1 LGVLVDRLGLLL
13 KANSLV
19 KRPKESL
26 NWRLKSRNS
35 NRGSTGY
42 VTMSS
47 RSINMS
53 ECSVFGTLRCH
64 FVTTADNSCDRDKD
78 FEIFNERKEEME
90 LMKGRYKQMELRLE
104 SLEKTL
110 AEVEGAG
117 RFVYSIFVDICYVL
131 TLESHRV
138 YRRHIQSMEAH
149 HPNAA
154 VQGEDLRQTLAKELA
169 AFVAEK
175 TVLMNT
181 KDQLRE
187 RNAELVEE
195 LEEMRAMVEVLKGQ
209 ISRRKGLVSDPRASP
224 TLG

>member
-1 LGVLVDRLGLLL
+1 
-13 KANSLV
+13 
-19 KRPKESL
+19 
-26 NWRLKSRNS
+26 
-35 NRGSTGY
+35 
-42 VTMSS
+42 
-47 RSINMS
+47 
-53 ECSVFGTLRCH
+53 
-64 FVTTADNSCDRDKD
+64 
-78 FEIFNERKEEME
+78 
-90 LMKGRYKQMELRLE
+90 
-104 SLEKTL
+104 
-110 AEVEGAG
+110 
-117 RFVYSIFVDICYVL
+117 
-131 TLESHRV
+131 
-138 YRRHIQSMEAH
+138 MEAH